1 MTRPGGRLLTQVGIL
16 LVVGVGF
23 YVFSLRNQSQAA
35 ADLCDNHPVGSAVEN
50 LEELEGT
57 SSLTPVGPI
66 ELHDAPGTT
75 QVIFCAALTM
85 CDTSC
90 RLRVENGRVIAADF
104 SSL

>member
-1 MTRPGGRLLTQVGIL
+1 MTRSGGRLLTQVGIL
-16 LVVGVGF
+16 LVVGTGF
-23 YVFSLRNQSQAA
+23 YAFSLFSQSQAA
-35 ADLCDNHPVGSAVEN
+35 ADLCANHPVGSALEN

-57 SSLTPVGPI
+57 DSLTPVGPI